1 MCLKVG
7 QDRDAMVTEVVSG
20 AYTATTT
27 IHSQINTAIQEKT
40 CFLFILVSM
49 ESLLYIREYKDSWN
63 ATCRYRMTPKTGSR
77 ERLTNGRG
85 KVGGGVYPSL

>member
-27 IHSQINTAIQEKT
+27 IHSQINTAILEKT

-49 ESLLYIREYKDSWN
+49 ESLHQGI
-63 ATCRYRMTPKTGSR
+63 
-77 ERLTNGRG
+77 
-85 KVGGGVYPSL
+85 